1 MAGSMVAASRVGS
14 RRILFEPEELC
25 AERQGGLWHVRSEH
39 SCNGNMHGCSCSWK
53 PLSVC
58 HVAGGYAL
66 MLNQLLLRV
75 NGKADSNYTGPIL
88 PGGACS
94 PCLSPLILYS
104 LPHRAVNVL
113 VKLFFPVL
121 VETRLQRYSK
131 ERGQTACWGR
141 ASTGAPLQFVLAKL
155 DFAWSWLPACSIH
168 LESDSPC
175 MCITAPHPALLSHL
189 PWLRASDKGKVAQH
203 Q

>member
-14 RRILFEPEELC
+14 RRVLFEPEELC

-94 PCLSPLILYS
+94 PCLSLLILYS
-104 LPHRAVNVL
+104 LPHRAVNAL

-121 VETRLQRYSK
+121 VETRLQRYS
-131 ERGQTACWGR
+131 RQLV
-141 ASTGAPLQFVLAKL
+141 GAG
-155 DFAWSWLPACSIH
+155 
-168 LESDSPC
+168 
-175 MCITAPHPALLSHL
+175 PALGHL
-189 PWLRASDKGKVAQH
+189 FNLFWQSLILHGPGCLLVPFTLNLTLPVCV
-203 Q
+203 